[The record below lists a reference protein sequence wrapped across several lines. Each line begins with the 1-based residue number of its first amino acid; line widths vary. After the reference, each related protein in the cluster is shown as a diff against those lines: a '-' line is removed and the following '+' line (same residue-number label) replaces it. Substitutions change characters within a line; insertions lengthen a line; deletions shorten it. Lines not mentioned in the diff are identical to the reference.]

1 VLPFDETMLLGDG
14 TQQADSETE
23 ASASS
28 EQIEIEQVEVQQET
42 PDQAQVSCVI

>member
-23 ASASS
+23 ASAS
-28 EQIEIEQVEVQQET
+28 EQIEIEQVEVQQEK

>member
-1 VLPFDETMLLGDG
+1 MLLGEG
-14 TQQADSETE
+14 TQQAESNSETE
-23 ASASS
+23 ASAAS